1 MDFKTA
7 IQNSASARNALSRF
21 KREACNP
28 NELPTSNQLDSKD
41 LDMQGKAFK
50 RLASTILRLASA
62 SWWAKTEVT
71 SEFPEIIAFLKE
83 CKAKGIK
90 ISILSSP
97 FQEESVKGKKEWCSW
112 NLPTNLFSDIHI
124 RGDKEMLASPSSVLL
139 DDREK
144 YCKRFTEAGG
154 HSVLFNSTWKATM
167 LSVLSNNSIDEIF
180 VDMDGVLVNT
190 HKHLIQIMKCL

>member
-1 MDFKTA
+1 MDFKKA
-7 IQNSASARNALSRF
+7 IQGSSSARNALNRF
-21 KREACNP
+21 IKEGCNP
-28 NELPTSNQLDSKD
+28 ANLPTSNKLDSTE
-41 LDMQGKAFK
+41 LSMQDKAFK
-50 RLASTILRLASA
+50 RLASSILRLATA
-62 SWWAKTEVT
+62 GWWSRVEVT
-71 SEFPEIIAFLKE
+71 DEFPEIIAFLRE
-83 CKAKGIK
+83 CKQKGIK

-97 FQEESVKGKKEWCSW
+97 FQEESIKGKKEWCAN
-112 NLPTNLFSDIHI
+112 NLPATLFSEIHI
-124 RGDKEMLASPSSVLL
+124 RNDKEMLASPSSVLL

-190 HKHLIQIMKCL
+190 HKHLVQIMKCL

>member
-1 MDFKTA
+1 MNFSEA

-21 KREACNP
+21 KRENCDP
-28 NELPTSNQLDSKD
+28 NNLPTSNELDCKD
-41 LDMQGKAFK
+41 LNMQSKAFK

-62 SWWAKTEVT
+62 SWWANTEVT
-71 SEFPEIIAFLKE
+71 DEFPEIIAFLKE

-112 NLPTNLFSDIHI
+112 NLPATLFSDIHI
-124 RGDKEMLASPSSVLL
+124 RGDKEMLASPNSVLL

-144 YCKRFTEAGG
+144 YCNKFTEAGG
-154 HSVLFNSTWKATM
+154 HSVLFNNTWRANL
-167 LSVLSNNSIDEIF
+167 LSVINNNNIDEIF

-190 HKHLIQIMKCL
+190 HKHLIQLMKCL